1 MSHTDKQLRDST
13 QVAYMHVL
21 EKSRQD
27 LIKKTGKNIPYS
39 IRELILNAIP
49 NKEEIIKRAISD
61 GKLKEGEEISFELLL
76 EYADS
81 IEEWDKTILANA
93 SPEILDWKIVDT
105 INDNDRSGMCA
116 CIIETSEQEA
126 IVAFRGSEES
136 NPKKDPQSTR
146 NDWVEGDAGLF
157 QSDETFQQ
165 GATEAYAKRIIQKK
179 ILDKYE
185 RVSVAGHSLGGNL
198 ASHFG
203 VVSAKEGNESLFDK
217 IDRVANFDGPG
228 VSKMYLEKHKKEI
241 ARIIPKMTHYQWSL
255 VGTILNNLEAD
266 GKTERRVFPRV
277 LPVEKINEKTG
288 RKYAPKVYSIIGKH
302 DSRAIEFDS
311 EGKVVSNEQLEK
323 FEQSIQKATSSMD
336 KAMPHAIPRGLY
348 SFISIMLNTAINK
361 RYGFDSKSARKYA
374 KYYGM
379 MREPI
384 STLEN
389 YFALQDLSNL
399 QIADIEKLILDEA
412 TSILNGHDLKKEA
425 AFDIMQ
431 ATRMHP
437 AIKRGLVQRVTSR
450 FTKGAKKKPE
460 SEKDI
465 YNNFVI
471 G

>member
-93 SPEILDWKIVDT
+93 SPEILDWKIVDF
-105 INDNDRSGMCA
+105 INDNERSGMCA
-116 CIIETSEQEA
+116 CIIETSEQKA
-126 IVAFRGSEES
+126 IVAFRGSEEA
-136 NPKKDPQSTR
+136 NPKKDPRSTR

-228 VSKMYLEKHKKEI
+228 VSKMYLEKYKKEI

-277 LPVEKINEKTG
+277 LPVEKINEKNG

-311 EGKVVSNEQLEK
+311 EGKVVSGEQLGK
-323 FEQSIQKATSSMD
+323 FEESIQKTTCSMD
-336 KAMPHAIPRGLY
+336 KSIPHTIPRGLY
-348 SFISIMLNTAINK
+348 SFVSIMLNTAINK
-361 RYGFDSKSARKYA
+361 RDGFDPKSARKYA
-374 KYYGM
+374 KDYGM

-389 YFALQDLSNL
+389 YFLLQDLSNI
-399 QIADIEKLILDEA
+399 QIGDIEKSILDEA
-412 TSILNGHDLKKEA
+412 ASIFKGQDLKKEA
-425 AFDIMQ
+425 AFDIIS
-431 ATRMHP
+431 ATRKRP
-437 AIKRGLVQRVTSR
+437 EIKRGLVERVTEVFIKR
-450 FTKGAKKKPE
+450 AKKQPKLE
-460 SEKDI
+460 EDI
-465 YNNFVI
+465 YNNFAI

>member
-1 MSHTDKQLRDST
+1 
-13 QVAYMHVL
+13 
-21 EKSRQD
+21 
-27 LIKKTGKNIPYS
+27 
-39 IRELILNAIP
+39 
-49 NKEEIIKRAISD
+49 
-61 GKLKEGEEISFELLL
+61 
-76 EYADS
+76 
-81 IEEWDKTILANA
+81 
-93 SPEILDWKIVDT
+93 
-105 INDNDRSGMCA
+105 
-116 CIIETSEQEA
+116 
-126 IVAFRGSEES
+126 
-136 NPKKDPQSTR
+136 
-146 NDWVEGDAGLF
+146 
-157 QSDETFQQ
+157 
-165 GATEAYAKRIIQKK
+165 
-179 ILDKYE
+179 
-185 RVSVAGHSLGGNL
+185 
-198 ASHFG
+198 
-203 VVSAKEGNESLFDK
+203 
-217 IDRVANFDGPG
+217 
-228 VSKMYLEKHKKEI
+228 
-241 ARIIPKMTHYQWSL
+241 
-255 VGTILNNLEAD
+255 
-266 GKTERRVFPRV
+266 
-277 LPVEKINEKTG
+277 
-288 RKYAPKVYSIIGKH
+288 
-302 DSRAIEFDS
+302 
-311 EGKVVSNEQLEK
+311 
-323 FEQSIQKATSSMD
+323 
-336 KAMPHAIPRGLY
+336 MPHAIPRGLY